1 MPKDVNK
8 IIFLSH
14 QGETDIIHYSQKS
27 LHFLPLAIAWYPL
40 RQDDAF
46 EGSRKMDKC
55 TSIKNV
61 QFLNFYL
68 NDRACVT
75 VSIFHLLCEPFKV
88 NRFLTATSRRK
99 YDEKLIKRKE
109 KKYQGSE
116 LKGDF
121 FFSCHHYLDV
131 SWLAVNMKK
140 FFFSLFLTTESNTI
154 SELTKKKKQL

>member
-1 MPKDVNK
+1 
-8 IIFLSH
+8 
-14 QGETDIIHYSQKS
+14 
-27 LHFLPLAIAWYPL
+27 
-40 RQDDAF
+40 
-46 EGSRKMDKC
+46 MDKC

-154 SELTKKKKQL
+154 SEMTKKKNNCSCLSSRRDLRWKQRTVCSLIKTSTNLEEEVFAEPYMQ